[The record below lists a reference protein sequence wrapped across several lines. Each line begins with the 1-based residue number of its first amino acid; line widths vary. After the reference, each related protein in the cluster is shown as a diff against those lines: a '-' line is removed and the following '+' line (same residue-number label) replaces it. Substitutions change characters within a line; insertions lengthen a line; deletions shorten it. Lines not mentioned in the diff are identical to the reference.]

1 MFMITSMNDSHK
13 EAGFAL
19 LVSLLVVGVVVS
31 VGLSILDLSIKQVR
45 LSSNAKE
52 SELAF
57 HAANAGMEC
66 ARFWRRDQSS
76 RIENGQSISPSCFGE
91 SPSSNTRANITS
103 SNSSGSGN
111 VYQYEYD
118 FSWGS
123 GTEVRCTRV
132 NMIVATSPADSSGI
146 TIEDIDDLVSGY
158 PAALGSDKFCEAGS
172 RCSTISVQGYN
183 LSCANTNGFGVVQ
196 REVLLEF

>member
-1 MFMITSMNDSHK
+1 MSTKINMANSEK
-13 EAGFAL
+13 QAGFAL
-19 LVSLLVVGVVVS
+19 LVALLVVGVVIS

-66 ARFWRRDQSS
+66 ARYWRREDAALVES
-76 RIENGQSISPSCFGE
+76 GQNISPTCFGVT
-91 SPSSNTRANITS
+91 PDSSSVADITS
-103 SNSSGSGN
+103 SNSSGDGD
-111 VYQYEYD
+111 VFQYEYD
-118 FSWGS
+118 FTWGS
-123 GTEVRCTRV
+123 GTEERCTRI
-132 NMIVATSPADSSGI
+132 NMIVASASNGGSGV
-146 TIEDIDDLVSGY
+146 TIEDINILVSGY
-158 PAALGSDKFCEAGS
+158 PTASGPDKFCEAGS

-183 LSCANTNGFGVVQ
+183 LSCGNTGGFGVVQ